1 MSSSLPSAVFS
12 PSHYEVRDS
21 LKPLQ
26 PILHAMAQLLGCN
39 SANLALIDDEKQVLV
54 LAMGVTGR
62 SIGTVAAVETVLGF
76 SVSGLAVP
84 LAVTE
89 SLIVRALREERI
101 LVTTDVRDIA
111 GGALPAEI
119 IGAVYELIGPRLLMA
134 VPVLGRTRA
143 LGVLL
148 LDRPDSSEPTA
159 PERDLLL
166 TYAERVGAEL
176 ESQALSSAAQR
187 LEQLG
192 QVAVP
197 PPTLLLCAETPPSAD
212 GRPDLIVVAG
222 DGSSKV
228 RGQPLTQA
236 LGYGNGRE
244 RDAGPLA
251 VNEALW
257 NAEIKRR
264 LDAGESVTMSFTGE
278 RSMRLTLRTIS
289 LRLAE
294 PGAPEGELA
303 GPGAPLYLVA
313 VEDLG
318 WSQQLARETALAKE
332 RLAKVMRSIG
342 DAILTLDAS
351 GTIQQCN
358 DASQKVLGIASEVL
372 CGMAGPDL
380 AATPRAR
387 AALQALMLGLPRTG
401 FAEVELRLLRARPG
415 DAARRSRTRPQRAP
429 SFPAQL
435 SALLLCDENG
445 APAGAVWRIH
455 DNTAYR
461 RDAAE
466 RQQLR
471 SRLVQSER
479 LSALG
484 EMSARIAHEVR
495 NPLVSIGAAA
505 QVIAEELGEASP
517 VRAEALAI
525 GSEVRRLDHILN
537 NVLRFARPSRAA
549 VQRTDVLE
557 ALRQVLELVRPKA
570 RGLTLK
576 LSGSDGPIALGG
588 APGSVPATPPGPD
601 GLPAPA
607 SRPIYALIDAD
618 QLKQVLWNVLLNACE
633 AARPTKEADAEA
645 QGAGQPLVE
654 CAVRRRR
661 VTEPSRADAAHRT
674 GTPTGIAPPGPLMR
688 QVLITIADSGPGIP
702 VTLRRRVFDPFFST
716 KARGTGL
723 GLSISKQII
732 EEAGGRIRL
741 LNRPSGGTR
750 VVIELRATR

>member
-1 MSSSLPSAVFS
+1 MSSLPSAVFS

-76 SVSGLAVP
+76 PVSGLAVP

-148 LDRPDSSEPTA
+148 LDRPDSSDLTA

-197 PPTLLLCAETPPSAD
+197 PPTLWLCAEAAPSAD
-212 GRPDLIVVAG
+212 GRTDLLVVAG

-236 LGYGNGRE
+236 LGYGSG
-244 RDAGPLA
+244 RDAGPVG

-257 NAEIKRR
+257 NAELKRR

-294 PGAPEGELA
+294 PAGGPDLA
-303 GPGAPLYLVA
+303 GRDAPLYLVA

-387 AALQALMLGLPRTG
+387 AALQALLQGLPRTG

-415 DAARRSRTRPQRAP
+415 DAARRTRTRMRPLRAP

-549 VQRTDVLE
+549 VQRTDVVE

-588 APGSVPATPPGPD
+588 TPVPAPAPEGP
-601 GLPAPA
+601 PAPA

-633 AARPTKEADAEA
+633 AARPAKDADADA
-645 QGAGQPLVE
+645 ADPQGARQPLVD

-661 VTEPSRADAAHRT
+661 VTEPARADAAAAAHRA
-674 GTPTGIAPPGPLMR
+674 GTPPGIAPPGPLVR

-702 VTLRRRVFDPFFST
+702 AALRRRVFDPFFST